1 MLGPLNLIIA
11 CIMVV
16 NSITI
21 FSLPGMIYLI
31 ECLNHLKGTKAT
43 QSTAFQN
50 EGIDLNLG
58 FRTKKIQT
66 KLNVWKEN

>member
-1 MLGPLNLIIA
+1 
-11 CIMVV
+11 
-16 NSITI
+16 
-21 FSLPGMIYLI
+21 MIYLI